1 MKKGLI
7 FNIQRYSLHDG
18 PGIRTTVFFKGCPLK
33 CQWCQNPEG
42 IDTDVELFRH
52 NQKCIHC
59 GSCMTHCHEK
69 AIDLTDS
76 GPLVNRQACNRCMEC
91 VDICPTGTLEMAGKE
106 YSVNEVVQAALKDIL
121 IYEESG
127 GGVTIS
133 GGEPLLQYEFLL
145 ELLLALKKLNIH
157 TAIETSGYCS
167 WEKIKEISKITDLI
181 YYDLKLIDD
190 NSSRIFTGAS
200 NILIMDNLERLVIS
214 GANIVVRMPLIPS
227 VNDTRDNIEHTA
239 GYLSSIGVK
248 CIELLPYHNLGSVKY
263 EGLDLECP
271 FNYRPNSELIRQASV
286 IFEANGIYITSE
298 G

>member
-1 MKKGLI
+1 MIKGLI

-33 CQWCQNPEG
+33 CLWCQNPEG
-42 IDTDVELFRH
+42 IDSNVELFRH

-69 AIDLTDS
+69 AIDLTDN

-91 VDICPTGTLEMAGKE
+91 VDNCPTGTLEMAGKE

-157 TAIETSGYCS
+157 TAVETSGYCR

-190 NSSRIFTGAS
+190 NSSKIFTGAS
-200 NILIMDNLERLVIS
+200 NILIMDNLERLVIY
-214 GANIVVRMPLIPS
+214 GTNIMVRMPLIPS
-227 VNDTRDNIEHTA
+227 VNDARDNIEHTA
-239 GYLSSIGVK
+239 RYLSSIGVK
-248 CIELLPYHNLGSVKY
+248 SIELLPYHNLGSVKY

-271 FNYRPNSELIRQASV
+271 FNYNPNSELIRQASV
-286 IFEANGIYITSE
+286 IFEANGINITSE